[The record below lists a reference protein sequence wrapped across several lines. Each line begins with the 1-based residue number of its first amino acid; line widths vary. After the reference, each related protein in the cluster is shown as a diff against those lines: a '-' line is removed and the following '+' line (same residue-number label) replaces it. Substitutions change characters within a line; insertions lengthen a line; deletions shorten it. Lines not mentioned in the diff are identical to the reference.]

1 MKPKY
6 GALCIGLIL
15 AAVATILLIALP
27 GSVNL
32 YAAYVFC
39 LIGIAMMVAGVWAS
53 DDNAPASYAL
63 LRQVGW
69 FLPVSLFISVVVL
82 VLQGVGVV
90 TLPVLWHCIV
100 QIIPLAFAGIRI
112 IALYTGKQQIEDVD
126 KRVVLQKDRITA
138 MINNAAAL
146 QPKVNAF
153 PEKQH
158 VAAAKALKQVI
169 DGLRYSDPMSTTAVR
184 MVDSE
189 IESGVFLLKNSCNAE
204 NATQFVSECEVLCSL
219 LQERNTVLKGKR
231 SMFNA

>member
-27 GSVNL
+27 GSANL
-32 YAAYVFC
+32 YAAYAFC
-39 LIGIAMMVAGVWAS
+39 LIGIAMMVAGVWAT

-63 LRQVGW
+63 LGQVGW

-112 IALYTGKQQIEDVD
+112 IAVYTGKQQIEDVD
-126 KRVVLQKDRITA
+126 KRVASQRGDIHSQ
-138 MINNAAAL
+138 INKVAAL
-146 QPKVNAF
+146 QSKIRAF
-153 PEKQH
+153 PEEQRVEAQH
-158 VAAAKALKQVI
+158 AAKQLEDA
-169 DGLRYSDPMSTTAVR
+169 LRYSDPLSGGI
-184 MVDSE
+184 VDSLDKQIAE
-189 IESGVFLLKNSCNAE
+189 SIAQLEAYCSVGGIDRFIESCQTICDLIRDRNNALKAAKS
-204 NATQFVSECEVLCSL
+204 
-219 LQERNTVLKGKR
+219 
-231 SMFNA
+231 